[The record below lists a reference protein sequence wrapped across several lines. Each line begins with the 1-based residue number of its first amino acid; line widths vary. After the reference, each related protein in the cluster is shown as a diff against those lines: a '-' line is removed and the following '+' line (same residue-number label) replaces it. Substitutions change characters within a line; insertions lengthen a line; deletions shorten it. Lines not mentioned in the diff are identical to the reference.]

1 MSPKAA
7 DPNVRTAL
15 VETAARLLTEEGPS
29 ALTTRRLAR
38 EVGTSTMAVYTHFG
52 GMEELLTAI
61 SLEGFR
67 RLARRLNRVKPTED
81 PVADVV
87 ALGRA
92 YGRNALANP
101 GSLPGDVRD
110 PARRLGHQTP
120 ADQAM
125 TLGTFTTLV
134 AAVQRCID
142 AQRIDGDAW
151 AIASQMWA
159 TLHGVVMLELSGFL
173 GRTEAVRTSEA
184 ITFNLVVGLGD
195 DPALA
200 RRSIGGTLATGSRPD
215 SLFVRNTK

>member
-52 GMEELLTAI
+52 GMEELLTEI

-81 PVADVV
+81 PMADVV

-101 GSLPGDVRD
+101 DLYRVMFGTRPDGWVINAS
-110 PARRLGHQTP
+110 
-120 ADQAM
+120 DQAM

-173 GRTEAVRTSEA
+173 GRTEAVQTSEA

-200 RRSIGGTLATGSRPD
+200 RRSIGGTLTR
-215 SLFVRNTK
+215 VKT

>member
-67 RLARRLNRVKPTED
+67 RLARRLNRVKPTDD

-101 GSLPGDVRD
+101 DLYRVMFGTRPDGWILDAS
-110 PARRLGHQTP
+110 
-120 ADQAM
+120 DQAM

-173 GRTEAVRTSEA
+173 SRTEAVHTSEA

-195 DPALA
+195 DPARA
-200 RRSIGGTLATGSRPD
+200 RRSIGGTLAGIEA
-215 SLFVRNTK
+215 

>member
-52 GMEELLTAI
+52 GMEELLTEI

-101 GSLPGDVRD
+101 DLYRVMFGTRPDSWIID
-110 PARRLGHQTP
+110 AS
-120 ADQAM
+120 DQAM

-151 AIASQMWA
+151 AIASQLWA

-173 GRTEAVRTSEA
+173 GRTEAVQTSEA
-184 ITFNLVVGLGD
+184 ISFNLWVGLGD
-195 DPALA
+195 DPVLA
-200 RRSIGGTLATGSRPD
+200 RRSIGGTLARIET
-215 SLFVRNTK
+215 